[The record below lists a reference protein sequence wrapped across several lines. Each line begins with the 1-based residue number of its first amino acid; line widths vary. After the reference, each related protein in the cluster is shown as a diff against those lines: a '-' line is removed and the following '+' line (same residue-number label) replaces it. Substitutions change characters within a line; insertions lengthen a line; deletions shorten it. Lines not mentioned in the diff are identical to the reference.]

1 MRGKT
6 LRRSFQKSADQNSRA
21 GEPVHNV
28 SAFAACERLVPGHV
42 KVSGKSNEVRRT
54 PFQSFPI

>member
-21 GEPVHNV
+21 GGPVHV
-28 SAFAACERLVPGHV
+28 FPALPCAGGFFWAIWDDAFLAGLI
-42 KVSGKSNEVRRT
+42 S
-54 PFQSFPI
+54 Q